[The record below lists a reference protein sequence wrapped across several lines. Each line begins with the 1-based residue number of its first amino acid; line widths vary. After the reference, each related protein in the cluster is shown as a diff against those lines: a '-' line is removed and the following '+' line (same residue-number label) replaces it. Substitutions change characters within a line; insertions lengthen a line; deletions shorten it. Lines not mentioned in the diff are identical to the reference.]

1 MTAKQFKLA
10 KVITT
15 IIVAIIVGQNVV
27 KQEFFIPIVAVVL
40 AALILFYLKSRVKEV
55 LVDERDWKAAGK
67 AAVLTIQIYG
77 WLMMMAVFIFY
88 SQQEKNP
95 AFAPI
100 AVTLAYSTCALLLF
114 YALIF
119 RFHDRIFKS
128 KI

>member
-55 LVDERDWKAAGK
+55 MVDERDWKIAGK
-67 AAVLTIQIYG
+67 AAVLT
-77 WLMMMAVFIFY
+77 V
-88 SQQEKNP
+88 
-95 AFAPI
+95 
-100 AVTLAYSTCALLLF
+100 
-114 YALIF
+114 
-119 RFHDRIFKS
+119 
-128 KI
+128 